1 MLYYCL
7 RALRVNEKQQKEIR
21 KFMIKI
27 SHRIK
32 TFHFKC
38 LVVHKEIKTQ
48 KMIQKMNAYKIR
60 NLFMINKAFKSLKLH
75 MR

>member
-1 MLYYCL
+1 
-7 RALRVNEKQQKEIR
+7 
-21 KFMIKI
+21 MIKI
-27 SHRIK
+27 SHRLK

-60 NLFMINKAFKSLKLH
+60 RLFMINKAFKSLKLH
-75 MR
+75 MRYNQSPIHPQALHYIN